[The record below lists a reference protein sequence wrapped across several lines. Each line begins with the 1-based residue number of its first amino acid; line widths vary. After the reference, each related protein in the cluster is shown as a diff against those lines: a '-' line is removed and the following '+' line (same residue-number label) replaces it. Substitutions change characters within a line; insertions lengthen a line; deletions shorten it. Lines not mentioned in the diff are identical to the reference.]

1 MCTWLAL
8 CLSVSSF
15 TSLFVCYL
23 YRNSRLPLSGTY
35 DTFVEMLDDVYNVQ
49 NRADVLILGDFDIDM
64 LKPHPCWDSALA
76 LFGLAQLITSPTRT
90 TPRSTSLTDHIYTN
104 NPSAVVTT
112 DVSDLSI
119 SDHNPIS
126 CIRSIKLPKPE
137 PKGHTNVSLD
147 PLNILTKMHSLLIL
161 SARRLT
167 ISINTRTLTRL

>member
-8 CLSVSSF
+8 CLSHLSHSCLCAICTETQPLTFSGMYDSF
-15 TSLFVCYL
+15 VQ
-23 YRNSRLPLSGTY
+23 
-35 DTFVEMLDDVYNVQ
+35 MLDEVYNVK
-49 NRADVLILGDFDIDM
+49 NRVDVLILGDFDIDM

-104 NPSAVVTT
+104 NPCAVVTN
-112 DVSDLSI
+112 VSDLSI

-147 PLNILTKMHSLLIL
+147 PLNILTKMHSLLIS